1 MIRKL
6 PMKLNVIRALI
17 LLLLPLTTFAQKP
30 GAGHPYP
37 IDSNT
42 GLWTY
47 EGTGEIAGLTKADG
61 YARAGEW
68 VKSQI
73 KDPAG
78 FYTVQDAEQG
88 KIEGKHRIPLFRTV
102 DKQRIR
108 SQMLVKYTLTLWFK
122 DGRYRYRITNLNMER
137 ATYYPLEQWLE
148 PATYANAE
156 TKDYTEQVHTF
167 CTEMIASLN
176 AHMAKAPQNAADED
190 DW

>member
-1 MIRKL
+1 MN
-6 PMKLNVIRALI
+6 LNVIRALI
-17 LLLLPLTTFAQKP
+17 LLLLPLTAFAQKP
-30 GAGHPYP
+30 GATHTYP

-47 EGTGEIAGLTKADG
+47 EGVAEIEGLTKADG

-88 KIEGKHRIPLFRTV
+88 KIEGKHRIPMFRTV

-108 SQMLVKYTLTLWFK
+108 SQMLVKYTVTLWFK
-122 DGRYRYRITNLNMER
+122 DGRYRYRITDLNLER

-148 PATYANAE
+148 PTTFSNPE
-156 TKDYTEQVHTF
+156 TKDYTDQVHTF
-167 CTEMIASLN
+167 CTELIASLN
-176 AHMAKAPQNAADED
+176 AHMAKTPINAADED